1 MSEIKIQVLSIQSQ
15 ISTQKTLIK
24 ELTEKRREIT
34 EQIDSDLELAN
45 ELLGILQ
52 SKLPNQN
59 QVVADKQEIIFEIVE
74 KQSSN
79 QSPTVN
85 QKRSIIK
92 PQVADENVLII
103 LKSSK
108 QGITI
113 PEITRLIN
121 QRGIKISKNG
131 VEASLERFMNRNLA
145 KIINPEQKIYKK
157 YVWIGE

>member
-103 LKSSK
+103 LKK
-108 QGITI
+108 QQSRIT
-113 PEITRLIN
+113 
-121 QRGIKISKNG
+121 
-131 VEASLERFMNRNLA
+131 
-145 KIINPEQKIYKK
+145 
-157 YVWIGE
+157 